1 MSDPNATPIQRVMSV
16 SHSAGSRAVIIG
28 PPSRHF
34 VDTGGQA
41 RSSVLVLSTDW
52 AQAVTRLQ
60 QLHNQGCTLVRLLE
74 DDRGRVRIEPG
85 G

>member
-28 PPSRHF
+28 IDLS
-34 VDTGGQA
+34 TNQQA
-41 RSSVLVLSTDW
+41 VPLVLSLDW